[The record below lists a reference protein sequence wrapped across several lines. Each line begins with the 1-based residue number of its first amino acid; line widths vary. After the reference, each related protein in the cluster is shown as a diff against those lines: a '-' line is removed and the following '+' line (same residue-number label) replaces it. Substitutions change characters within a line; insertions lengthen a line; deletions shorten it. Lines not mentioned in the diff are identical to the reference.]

1 MNSIHPRKE
10 ETGLVKPPS
19 PSKYI
24 SPIEEMERLFENF
37 STRGWLRPFQWETP
51 LLNELVTTAERK
63 IPSIDVIERDNDI
76 LVKAELPGIDKK
88 DLDISVT
95 SNSVTIKGETS
106 HEEKEEK
113 GNYYRCEISK
123 GSYSRSVGL
132 PSEVDEKASKAKFKD
147 GLLEITLPKLKK
159 TKHHNI
165 KVE

>member
-1 MNSIHPRKE
+1 MNSVQPRKE

-19 PSKYI
+19 KYI
-24 SPIEEMERLFENF
+24 SPFEEMERLFENF

-63 IPSIDVIERDNDI
+63 IPSVDVVDRDNDI

-123 GSYSRSVGL
+123 GSYSRSIGL